1 MATRIDVTRRLDQ
14 ARAAIPPDWR
24 DVLEREISA
33 DPRGKLGLSE
43 RMGVSRVYVSRVATG
58 HIPPEQV
65 SPRFIARLYESLEAY
80 ICPHTGQTIAPSL
93 CRQTAARTYESLTFA
108 EVDQWRACQSC
119 RHNQLIALTSASACS
134 PSSPSSR
141 QES

>member
-1 MATRIDVTRRLDQ
+1 MATRIDITRRLDQ
-14 ARAAIPPDWR
+14 VRAAIPPGWR

-33 DPRGKLGLSE
+33 DPRGKLGLAK

-93 CRQTAARTYESLTFA
+93 CRRTAARTYESLTFA

-119 RHNQLIALTSASACS
+119 RNNQLIALTA
-134 PSSPSSR
+134 PTGLSSR
-141 QES
+141 

>member
-1 MATRIDVTRRLDQ
+1 MATRIDITRRLDQ
-14 ARAAIPPDWR
+14 ARAAIPPGWR

-33 DPRGKLGLSE
+33 DPRGKLGLAE
-43 RMGVSRVYVSRVATG
+43 RMGVSRGYVSRVATG
-58 HIPPEQV
+58 NIPPEQV
-65 SPRFIARLYESLEAY
+65 SPRFIVRLYESLEAY

-119 RHNQLIALTSASACS
+119 QHNQLIALTA
-134 PSSPSSR
+134 PTGLSSQ

>member
-1 MATRIDVTRRLDQ
+1 MATRIDITRRLDQ

-58 HIPPEQV
+58 NIPPEQV

-119 RHNQLIALTSASACS
+119 RHNQLIALTA
-134 PSSPSSR
+134 PTGLSSR

>member
-1 MATRIDVTRRLDQ
+1 MATRIDITRRLDQ
-14 ARAAIPPDWR
+14 ARAAIPPGWR

-33 DPRGKLGLSE
+33 DPRGKLGLAE
-43 RMGVSRVYVSRVATG
+43 RMGVSRGYVSRVATG
-58 HIPPEQV
+58 NIPPEQV
-65 SPRFIARLYESLEAY
+65 SPRFIVRLYESLEAY

-119 RHNQLIALTSASACS
+119 RHNQLIALTA
-134 PSSPSSR
+134 PTGLSSR

>member
-33 DPRGKLGLSE
+33 DPRGKLGLAE

-119 RHNQLIALTSASACS
+119 RHNQLIALTA
-134 PSSPSSR
+134 PTGLSSR

>member
-33 DPRGKLGLSE
+33 DPRGKLGLAE

-93 CRQTAARTYESLTFA
+93 CRQAAARTYESLTFA

-119 RHNQLIALTSASACS
+119 RHNQLIALTA
-134 PSSPSSR
+134 PTGLSSR